1 MGLYTYVSAFD
12 KTVYKYTVIKY
23 ESWDKLIMVERI
35 DGKQFVR
42 KIDPKSEY
50 DYIITNYDADEDYRE
65 PVEEDKYRKYYD
77 NVDVEVIEMSNKQY
91 HKDINDENSKIG
103 RRLFQNKEYGD
114 VKNNDVFLVVE
125 YH

>member
-1 MGLYTYVSAFD
+1 MGLYTYVNAFD
-12 KTVYKYTVIKY
+12 KTVYKYTVVKY

>member
-12 KTVYKYTVIKY
+12 KTVYKYTVVKY

-91 HKDINDENSKIG
+91 YKDINDENSKIG